1 LKIEQ
6 QDQYHLLPT
15 KFAKYKVIMEV
26 VEYKSKKVVLFKSE
40 LGNALEMVV
49 SFDLKPQ
56 VVK

>member
-1 LKIEQ
+1 
-6 QDQYHLLPT
+6 
-15 KFAKYKVIMEV
+15 MEV

-40 LGNALEMVV
+40 LGNASEMVV